1 MLQFAE
7 DGNMMWLFNVLNVIF
22 IIILA
27 FVDFFYFLGVAK
39 DRKRCTNREW
49 RQGTKGFRNTVT
61 WEGIRKYV
69 PKYLYVHHII
79 TLSVMSLAILSPL
92 FSLMGLYMRQTY
104 VCLTGSVSGAYP
116 HRQSCF
122 FGAEI
127 GTGYDFLQKFLSAI
141 ANRAILWYTEITKS
155 VWIFLSFRLTFRH
168 TPCDG
173 CMVFF

>member
-7 DGNMMWLFNVLNVIF
+7 DGNMMWLFNVMNVIF

-79 TLSVMSLAILSPL
+79 TLSVMSLAILSQL

-104 VCLTGSVSGAYP
+104 VCLTGSVSGA
-116 HRQSCF
+116 
-122 FGAEI
+122 
-127 GTGYDFLQKFLSAI
+127 LSAQT
-141 ANRAILWYTEITKS
+141 A
-155 VWIFLSFRLTFRH
+155 
-168 TPCDG
+168 
-173 CMVFF
+173 VFFLEQRSAPDMTFCKNSSPLLQTARFCGILRSQNRYGFF

>member
-7 DGNMMWLFNVLNVIF
+7 DGNMMWLFNVMNVIF

-104 VCLTGSVSGAYP
+104 VCLTGSVSGTYP
-116 HRQSCF
+116 HRQPWF
-122 FGAEI
+122 FWSRDQHRI
-127 GTGYDFLQKFLSAI
+127 
-141 ANRAILWYTEITKS
+141 
-155 VWIFLSFRLTFRH
+155 
-168 TPCDG
+168 
-173 CMVFF
+173 

>member
-7 DGNMMWLFNVLNVIF
+7 DCNMMWLFKVLNVIF
-22 IIILA
+22 IITLA

-92 FSLMGLYMRQTY
+92 FSLMGLYKIWAFAFLLITSWLVFN
-104 VCLTGSVSGAYP
+104 VCIIAVQGFWADAVSP
-116 HRQSCF
+116 SNNLF
-122 FGAEI
+122 TSILF
-127 GTGYDFLQKFLSAI
+127 AI
-141 ANRAILWYTEITKS
+141 ATLFS
-155 VWIFLSFRLTFRH
+155 VALIIFFVYKLLRGIGLLI
-168 TPCDG
+168 
-173 CMVFF
+173 